1 MRLACGFWSGVA
13 VSDPEK
19 AVGKLDQVGVRGVV
33 MVPGKEGWTAAEIER
48 VKSVF
53 DANGV
58 FVCEVAQYRHGYL
71 ASHDDTQ
78 RQEGVGA
85 VVKSLHDAVAL
96 EACCVGVSRPW
107 GADGDWWSEKTW
119 TQLCRSLGEIARTA
133 EELDMPLGL
142 HPTNCG
148 PLDSPEQLRRCVDDV
163 ASPRVQVLLDPVN
176 MSTNRTTYNTT
187 DFLNATFDLLGDCI
201 IAAHAKDVDIQ
212 TRHWVLQLDEVPIG
226 TGHLDYETF
235 LRRVDQLEG
244 EIILTI
250 EHFRDVA
257 VSGSTVSP
265 NFAYLDSEL
274 ENARARVYIEEV
286 AARIGAAINC
296 Q

>member
-13 VSDPEK
+13 VTNPEK
-19 AVGKLDQVGVRGVV
+19 AVSKLDQVGVKGVV
-33 MVPGKEGWTAAEIER
+33 MVPGKEGWSDAEIER

-53 DANGV
+53 DAHGV

-71 ASHDDTQ
+71 ASHEEAQ
-78 RQEGVGA
+78 RQEGVAA
-85 VVKSLHDAVAL
+85 VIKSLHDAKAL
-96 EACCVGVSRPW
+96 NAYCVGVSRPW

-119 TQLCRSLGEIARTA
+119 TQLCRSLGDIARVA
-133 EELDMPLGL
+133 EELDVPLGL

-163 ASPRVQVLLDPVN
+163 GSPRVQVLLDVVN
-176 MSTNRTTYNTT
+176 MSTNRTAYDAT
-187 DFLNATFDLLGDCI
+187 DYLNATFDLLGDCI
-201 IAAHAKDVDIQ
+201 IAAHAKDMGID
-212 TRHWVLQLDEVPIG
+212 TRHWVLKLDEVPIG

-235 LRRVDQLEG
+235 LRRIDELDG

-265 NFAYLDSEL
+265 NFAYLDTEL

-286 AARIGAAINC
+286 GARLGASINC
-296 Q
+296 S